1 MRNKQQQNKSRIN
14 EFADVAYEKQHIDV
28 MMNLIFID
36 HTAFPKILRMAG
48 RFNKRGNISIAVI
61 KIVLLVWF
69 ATYPVVV
76 FLSGVRITM
85 LSVKIRFKNF
95 FCPVHKGSDTPRQI
109 SSVCDNKR
117 GIERLRTQIGKDFN
131 QRTALNISA
140 SVGNRHWIKPSP
152 AGPPHDRPVRC

>member
-61 KIVLLVWF
+61 KFVLLVWF

-76 FLSGVRITM
+76 LLSGVRITV
-85 LSVKIRFKNF
+85 LSVKIRF
-95 FCPVHKGSDTPRQI
+95 
-109 SSVCDNKR
+109 
-117 GIERLRTQIGKDFN
+117 
-131 QRTALNISA
+131 
-140 SVGNRHWIKPSP
+140 
-152 AGPPHDRPVRC
+152 